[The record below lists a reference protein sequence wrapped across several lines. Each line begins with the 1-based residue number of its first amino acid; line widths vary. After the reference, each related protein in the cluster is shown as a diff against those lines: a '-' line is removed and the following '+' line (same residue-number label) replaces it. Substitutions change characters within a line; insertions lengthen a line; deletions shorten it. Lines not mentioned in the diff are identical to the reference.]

1 MKLKIGMM
9 LVILVVAMAA
19 PYFIKGRD
27 GKPLMAFGPEQPI
40 DILSSEKTRQQYM
53 KWQDENGL
61 WHFGDDV
68 PEGVVAQTVN
78 VDTAANVIRSVKLPE
93 KESEEKEKTDK
104 GNIPGVPLPMTV
116 QPEQISQMMDDAAN
130 VQQLMNDRTKQLDNL
145 R

>member
-9 LVILVVAMAA
+9 LMILVVAMAA

-27 GKPLMAFGPEQPI
+27 GKPLMAFGPEKPV
-40 DILSSEKTRQQYM
+40 DILSSAKTRQQYM

-61 WHFGDDV
+61 WHFGDEV
-68 PEGVVAQTVN
+68 PEGVVAQVVS

-93 KESEEKEKTDK
+93 KEPEEKEKTDK
-104 GNIPGVPLPMTV
+104 GNTPGVPLPMTV
-116 QPEQISQMMDDAAN
+116 QPEQLSQMMDDAAN
-130 VQQLMNDRTKQLDNL
+130 VQQLMNDRTKQLDSI

>member
-1 MKLKIGMM
+1 MKFKIGMM
-9 LVILVVAMAA
+9 LVILVVAMMA

-53 KWQDENGL
+53 KWQDENGM
-61 WHFGDDV
+61 WHFGDEV
-68 PEGVVAQTVN
+68 PEGVVAQVVS

-93 KESEEKEKTDK
+93 KVPEEKEETDK
-104 GNIPGVPLPMTV
+104 GNTSGVPLPMTV

-130 VQQLMNDRTKQLDNL
+130 VQQLMNDRTKQLDSI

>member
-53 KWQDENGL
+53 KWQDENGV
-61 WHFGDDV
+61 WHFGDEV
-68 PEGVVAQTVN
+68 PEGVTPQVVS

-93 KESEEKEKTDK
+93 KESENDQQHSDPAT
-104 GNIPGVPLPMTV
+104 PSVPLPMTV
-116 QPEQISQMMDDAAN
+116 APEQISQMMDDAAN

>member
-27 GKPLMAFGPEQPI
+27 GKPLMAFGPEQPV
-40 DILSSEKTRQQYM
+40 DILSSDKTRQQYM

-61 WHFGDDV
+61 WHFGDEV
-68 PEGVVAQTVN
+68 PEGVVAQVVS

-93 KESEEKEKTDK
+93 KEPEEKAKADK
-104 GNIPGVPLPMTV
+104 ESTTGIPLPMTV
-116 QPEQISQMMDDAAN
+116 QPEQLSQMMDDAAN
-130 VQQLMNDRTKQLDNL
+130 VQQLMNDRTKQLDSI